1 MNIFVCV
8 GSSCHLSGSAKIVE
22 LMKNAVERNN
32 LNDKV
37 NLSGAFCLG
46 KCTEGVS
53 VKFDDEIVC
62 GVSEDNFDETF
73 QKYVLDKI

>member
-1 MNIFVCV
+1 
-8 GSSCHLSGSAKIVE
+8 
-22 LMKNAVERNN
+22 MKNAVERNN
-32 LNDKV
+32 LKIR
-37 NLSGAFCLG
+37 LSFPEAFCLG

>member
-1 MNIFVCV
+1 MIR
-8 GSSCHLSGSAKIVE
+8 LSFP
-22 LMKNAVERNN
+22 ERSVLEN
-32 LNDKV
+32 
-37 NLSGAFCLG
+37 G
-46 KCTEGVS
+46 TEGVS